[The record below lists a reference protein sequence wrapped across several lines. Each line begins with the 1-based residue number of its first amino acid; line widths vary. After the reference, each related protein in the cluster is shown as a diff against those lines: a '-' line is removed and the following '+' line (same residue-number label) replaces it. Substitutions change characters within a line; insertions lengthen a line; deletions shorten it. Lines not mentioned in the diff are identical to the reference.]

1 MYKKQY
7 SGLRSATT
15 VINIQETLLGV
26 ELHNVCVGPVTAVVI
41 QPVCKHLISLLNNL
55 TLFYFTPGT

>member
-15 VINIQETLLGV
+15 VISIQGTLLAV
-26 ELHNVCVGPVTAVVI
+26 ELHSVCVGPVTAIVI
-41 QPVCKHLISLLNNL
+41 QPVCKHLVSLLNNL
-55 TLFYFTPGT
+55 TLFT